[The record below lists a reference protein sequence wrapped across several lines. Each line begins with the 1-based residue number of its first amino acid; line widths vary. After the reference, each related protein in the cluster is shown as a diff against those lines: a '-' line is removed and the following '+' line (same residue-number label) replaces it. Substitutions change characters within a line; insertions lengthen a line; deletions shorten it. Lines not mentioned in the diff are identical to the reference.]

1 MAGPTPQFW
10 QDKFTA
16 GTTPWDRGAASPK
29 LSEWLGQSRIGAE
42 HAQARAR
49 VAVPGCGA
57 GHEVVLLAQAGL
69 DVTGID
75 YAPAAVERSRDRL
88 AAAFG
93 GTAPPHARIVQA
105 DVLAWS
111 PAEPLDAVYEQ
122 TCLCALHPDHW
133 VAYGEQLHLWLRPG
147 GLLLAVLMQ
156 VVRPSAAHGAIEGPP
171 YHCDINAVR
180 AVLPE
185 RRWEWPRPPYDLVP
199 HPMGA
204 AELAV
209 VLVRR

>member
-1 MAGPTPQFW
+1 MAGPNPHFW

-16 GTTPWDRGAASPK
+16 GTMPWDRGQPSPQLAK
-29 LSEWLGQSRIGAE
+29 WLGQMRAAGGSPGAPV
-42 HAQARAR
+42 R
-49 VAVPGCGA
+49 VAVPGCGL
-57 GHEVVLLAQAGL
+57 GHEVVVLAQAGL

-75 YAPAAVERSRDRL
+75 YTPAAVQRSQDAL

-111 PAEPLDAVYEQ
+111 PPAPLDAIYEQ

-133 VAYGEQLHLWLRPG
+133 VAYGEQLRRWLRPG
-147 GLLLAVLMQ
+147 GRLLAVLMQ
-156 VVRPSAAHGAIEGPP
+156 MPRPSAADGVIEGPP

-185 RRWEWPRPPYDLVP
+185 RHWAWPRPPYERVP
-199 HPMGA
+199 HPMGPT
-204 AELAV
+204 ELAV